1 MSTCHHL
8 DKTSCFASELIHK
21 RSSTLPS
28 ASTRSALNRQWELL
42 RLLPSKAPGIT
53 CAELVTR
60 LDSAGFKASKRT
72 VERDLNDLSRQ
83 FPLQCNDKGSP
94 YGWHWAPGAS
104 VDLPGISLSEAVSL
118 VLVEESIRKLLPS
131 SMIKALES
139 RFWHAR
145 RKLEILASETQAA
158 RWPEKVAS
166 VHPNMNLISPQIP
179 EAVIERLHEALLT
192 ERQIRCSY
200 YSAHNDKLRE
210 LTLNPLAVVQRG
222 PVSYL
227 IGTAEPYQDIRQ
239 YAVHRFMDVELLSV
253 PANGVNGFNLDD
265 YLKSDA
271 LSFGRLESVQ
281 LEARVTDGLARLI
294 RETPL
299 GPDMTLDP
307 LPDGFQLRVDVRDTW
322 QLRWWILSMGDDIL
336 VQGPESLRDA
346 IAQKLNAAA
355 SQYGTV

>member
-1 MSTCHHL
+1 M
-8 DKTSCFASELIHK
+8 
-21 RSSTLPS
+21 PS

-53 CAELVTR
+53 CAELVIR
-60 LDSAGFKASKRT
+60 LASAGFKASKRT

-83 FPLQCNDKGSP
+83 FPLQCNDKGIP

-131 SMIKALES
+131 SMLRALEP
-139 RFWHAR
+139 RFGHAR
-145 RKLEILASETQAA
+145 CKLERLASETQAA

-179 EAVIERLHEALLT
+179 EVVIERLHEALLT
-192 ERQIRCSY
+192 ERQVRCSY

-210 LTLNPLAVVQRG
+210 LILNPLAVVQRG

-227 IGTAEPYQDIRQ
+227 IGTAEPYRDIRQ
-239 YAVHRFMDVELLSV
+239 YAVHRFQDVELLSV
-253 PANGVNGFNLDD
+253 PASGVDAFSLDD

-271 LSFGRLESVQ
+271 LSFGRLESIQ
-281 LEARVTDGLARLI
+281 LVADVTEGLARLI

-299 GPDMTLDP
+299 GPDMTLNP
-307 LPDGFQLRVDVRDTW
+307 TADGFQLRVGVRDTW

-336 VQGPESLRDA
+336 VQAPESLRDG
-346 IAQKLNAAA
+346 IARKLNAAA
-355 SQYGTV
+355 SRYDRSCVVNPSAAELTT

>member
-1 MSTCHHL
+1 
-8 DKTSCFASELIHK
+8 
-21 RSSTLPS
+21 
-28 ASTRSALNRQWELL
+28 LNRQWELL
-42 RLLPSKAPGIT
+42 RQLPSKAPGIT
-53 CAELVTR
+53 CVELVAR

-72 VERDLNDLSRQ
+72 IERDLNDLSRQ

-94 YGWHWAPGAS
+94 YGWHWAAGAS
-104 VDLPGISLSEAVSL
+104 LDLPGVSLSEAVSL

-131 SMIKALES
+131 SMLKALEP
-139 RFWHAR
+139 RFAHAR
-145 RKLEILASETQAA
+145 RKLESLVSETQAA

-192 ERQIRCSY
+192 EMQVRCSY

-210 LTLNPLAVVQRG
+210 LILNPLAVVQRG

-239 YAVHRFMDVELLSV
+239 YALHRFHEVELLSV
-253 PANGVNGFNLDD
+253 PASGVDAFSLDR

-271 LSFGRLESVQ
+271 LSFGRLDSIQ
-281 LEARVTDGLARLI
+281 LVAHVTEGLARLI

-299 GPDMTLDP
+299 GPDMILDP
-307 LPDGFQLRVDVRDTW
+307 IEDGFRLQVSVRDTW
-322 QLRWWILSMGDDIL
+322 QLHWWILSMGNDIL

-346 IAQKLNAAA
+346 IAEKLNAAA
-355 SQYGTV
+355 GRYAMACAVNPYVAGTTT

>member
-1 MSTCHHL
+1 
-8 DKTSCFASELIHK
+8 
-21 RSSTLPS
+21 
-28 ASTRSALNRQWELL
+28 LNRQWELL
-42 RLLPSKAPGIT
+42 RILPSKAPGIT

-60 LDSAGFKASKRT
+60 LHSAGFKASKRT

-139 RFWHAR
+139 RFGHAR

-192 ERQIRCSY
+192 ERQVRCSY

-210 LTLNPLAVVQRG
+210 LILNPLAVVQRG

-239 YAVHRFMDVELLSV
+239 YAVHRFQDVELLSV
-253 PANGVNGFNLDD
+253 PASGVDAFSLDE

-271 LSFGRLESVQ
+271 LSFGLLDSIELV
-281 LEARVTDGLARLI
+281 AHVTEGLARLI

-307 LPDGFQLRVDVRDTW
+307 VADGFQVRVGVRDTW

-336 VQGPESLRDA
+336 VQSPESLRDA
-346 IAQKLNAAA
+346 IAQRLNSAA
-355 SQYGTV
+355 SQYAMASAVAPSVAGATA

>member
-1 MSTCHHL
+1 M
-8 DKTSCFASELIHK
+8 
-21 RSSTLPS
+21 
-28 ASTRSALNRQWELL
+28 
-42 RLLPSKAPGIT
+42 
-53 CAELVTR
+53 

-94 YGWHWAPGAS
+94 YGWYWAPGAS

-131 SMIKALES
+131 SMLKALEP
-139 RFWHAR
+139 RFGHAR
-145 RKLEILASETQAA
+145 RKLESLANETQAA

-166 VHPNMNLISPQIP
+166 VHPNMNLISPQI
-179 EAVIERLHEALLT
+179 ADSVVERLHEALLT
-192 ERQIRCSY
+192 ERQVRCSY

-210 LTLNPLAVVQRG
+210 LILNPLAVVQRG

-227 IGTAEPYQDIRQ
+227 IGTAEPYHDIRQ
-239 YAVHRFMDVELLSV
+239 YAVHRFQKVELLSA
-253 PANGVNGFNLDD
+253 PASGVKEFSLDA

-271 LSFGRLESVQ
+271 LSFGRLDRIQ
-281 LEARVTDGLARLI
+281 LEAHVTEGLARLI

-299 GPDMTLDP
+299 GPGMTLAP
-307 LPDGFQLRVDVRDTW
+307 LAEGFQLRVRVRDTW

-336 VQGPESLRDA
+336 VQAPQSLRDA
-346 IAQKLNAAA
+346 IAQRLTAAA
-355 SQYGTV
+355 GRYDAVMDAKAQLLCTR

>member
-1 MSTCHHL
+1 V
-8 DKTSCFASELIHK
+8 
-21 RSSTLPS
+21 
-28 ASTRSALNRQWELL
+28 
-42 RLLPSKAPGIT
+42 
-53 CAELVTR
+53 ELVAR

-83 FPLQCNDKGSP
+83 FPIQCNDKGTP

-104 VDLPGISLSEAVSL
+104 MDLPGISLSEAVSL

-131 SMIKALES
+131 SMLKALEP
-139 RFWHAR
+139 RFGHAR
-145 RKLEILASETQAA
+145 RKLESLSSETQAA

-166 VHPNMNLISPQIP
+166 VPPNMNLISPQIP

-192 ERQIRCSY
+192 ERQVRCSY
-200 YSAHNDKLRE
+200 YSAHNDKHRDLI
-210 LTLNPLAVVQRG
+210 LNPLAFVQQG

-239 YAVHRFMDVELLSV
+239 YAVHRFQDVELLSV
-253 PANGVNGFNLDD
+253 PASGVDAFDLDG

-271 LSFGRLESVQ
+271 LSFGRLDSIQ
-281 LEARVTDGLARLI
+281 LVARVTEGLARLI

-307 LPDGFQLRVDVRDTW
+307 IEDGFRLQVAVRDTW
-322 QLRWWILSMGDDIL
+322 QLHWWVLSMGDDIMVL
-336 VQGPESLRDA
+336 APDSLRDA
-346 IAQKLNAAA
+346 IAGKLNEAA
-355 SQYGTV
+355 SRYDTPCTPRSSLAAVAT